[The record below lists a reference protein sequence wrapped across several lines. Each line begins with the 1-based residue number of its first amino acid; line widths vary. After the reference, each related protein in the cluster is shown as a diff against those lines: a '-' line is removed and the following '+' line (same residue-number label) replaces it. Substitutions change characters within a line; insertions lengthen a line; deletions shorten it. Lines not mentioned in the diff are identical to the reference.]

1 MSCLLFMIIPARFT
15 SMRIWLPLPWNSFNL
30 LITLFATDCR
40 VLSLI
45 TEGQIKQK
53 DDEIMDLEKQAPL
66 APLHELHYIWHLI
79 VNVFDL
85 FALFRRFCHW
95 FDEYRD
101 LYKCISQ
108 SLCTIYFCCNPAS
121 YPSLAA
127 SRQQSHLY
135 KAGRGKGQEHEVR
148 GDLPWDP
155 VRCASIASHS
165 SNLFFWPMVAT
176 LGWERMWMMAN
187 NGKVLLVI
195 KCTEDKIQYMW
206 NDVMMYICVYY
217 ILLYE
222 YNVFIYSN
230 IIYNIHM
237 YIMYVL

>member
-1 MSCLLFMIIPARFT
+1 MTSASKEGITLKKGWYHDVMFMTIPSQFGFT
-15 SMRIWLPLPWNSFNL
+15 SMRIWLPLPWKSFNL
-30 LITLFATDCR
+30 LMTSFATDCR

-45 TEGQIKQK
+45 TEAQIKQK

-79 VNVFDL
+79 VNIFDL

-108 SLCTIYFCCNPAS
+108 SLCTIYFCCDPSS

-155 VRCASIASHS
+155 VRCGIDCIPFQQP
-165 SNLFFWPMVAT
+165 FF
-176 LGWERMWMMAN
+176 LAN
-187 NGKVLLVI
+187 GCNSGMGKDVNDGQQRKVLLVI

-206 NDVMMYICVYY
+206 NDVMIYI
-217 ILLYE
+217 
-222 YNVFIYSN
+222 
-230 IIYNIHM
+230 
-237 YIMYVL
+237 YVICI

>member
-1 MSCLLFMIIPARFT
+1 MTIPSQFGFT
-15 SMRIWLPLPWNSFNL
+15 SMRIWLPLPWKSFNL
-30 LITLFATDCR
+30 LMTSFATDCR

-45 TEGQIKQK
+45 TEAQIKQK

-79 VNVFDL
+79 VNIFDL

-108 SLCTIYFCCNPAS
+108 SLCTIYFCCDPSS

-155 VRCASIASHS
+155 VRCGIDCIPFQQP
-165 SNLFFWPMVAT
+165 FF
-176 LGWERMWMMAN
+176 LAN
-187 NGKVLLVI
+187 GCNSGMGKDVNDGQQRKVLLVI

-206 NDVMMYICVYY
+206 NDVMIYI
-217 ILLYE
+217 
-222 YNVFIYSN
+222 
-230 IIYNIHM
+230 
-237 YIMYVL
+237 YVICI